1 MLFRFINNFHQY
13 RPCVWGGGLVG
24 RFLAAYSTKISASV
38 SGAAV
43 GREDPNQITERRT
56 IYNRMSDMVHYAS

>member
-1 MLFRFINNFHQY
+1 MFFRFINNFHQY

-38 SGAAV
+38 LGAV
-43 GREDPNQITERRT
+43 
-56 IYNRMSDMVHYAS
+56 M

>member
-13 RPCVWGGGLVG
+13 RPCVWGGGFVG

-38 SGAAV
+38 SGDLPLGAAIISSC
-43 GREDPNQITERRT
+43 R
-56 IYNRMSDMVHYAS
+56 S